1 MAIDPLSSDDLR
13 YRCYVREWRE
23 HRGLLQEDLAKL
35 TGISE
40 SVISR
45 YETGDRRIHLEA
57 QFRLM
62 RALGIM
68 PAQFFSPPGTP
79 SLDAMVAHAS
89 PADRARIANIVK
101 AFVAENDEGLSTG
114 A

>member
-1 MAIDPLSSDDLR
+1 MATIPTSSHDQP
-13 YRCYVREWRE
+13 YRHYLREWRE

-35 TGISE
+35 TGISK

-62 RALGIM
+62 RALAIM
-68 PAQFFSPPGTP
+68 PAQFFSPPTTP
-79 SLDAMVAHAS
+79 SLDAMASAVS
-89 PADRARIANIVK
+89 PAERIRIANIVK
-101 AFVAENDEGLSTG
+101 AFVDQGGEESSTG
-114 A
+114 S